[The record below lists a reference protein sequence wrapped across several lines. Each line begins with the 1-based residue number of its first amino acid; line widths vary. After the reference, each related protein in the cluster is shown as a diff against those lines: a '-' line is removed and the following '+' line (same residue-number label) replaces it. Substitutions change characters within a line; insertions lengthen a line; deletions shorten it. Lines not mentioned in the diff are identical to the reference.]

1 MTITKN
7 FFVLIAA
14 FYLVATISTAF
25 RTVAVQSYRADLEKS
40 KVYWNAYKVGGQHKG
55 YVQLKTGNLE
65 FTDGLLTGGYFEMD
79 MTNIECTDLKGA
91 SKDRLI
97 GYLKST
103 DFFGVEKYPT
113 AKFKITA
120 VVPQSVGK
128 YKVDGDMAIKES
140 TKKISFVANI
150 TKEQDLIK
158 ATANIQL
165 DRTDYNVHYGSS
177 SFLGS
182 LGDKAIYNNFDL
194 TVDLIARKTE

>member
-1 MTITKN
+1 MKN
-7 FFVLIAA
+7 FFLLIVAI
-14 FYLVATISTAF
+14 YLVATTGIAF
-25 RTVAVQSYRADLEKS
+25 RPVAVLKYRADLEKS

-55 YVQLKTGNLE
+55 YVNLKAGNLE
-65 FTDGLLTGGYFEMD
+65 FTDDLLTGGYFEMD

-91 SKDRLI
+91 SKDKLV
-97 GYLKST
+97 GYLKSE
-103 DFFGVEKYPT
+103 DFFGVEKHPT
-113 AKFKITA
+113 AKFKIIA
-120 VVPQSVGK
+120 VAPQGTGK
-128 YKVDGDMAIKES
+128 YKIDGNMTIKES

-150 TKEQDLIK
+150 TKEQDLIR

-177 SFLGS
+177 SFFGS